1 MSSDVPAGFEAAAKS
16 NTFESL
22 VGPLY
27 EKWGGNNMSA
37 AFAPLHTTATAA
49 ASSMASNP
57 SIVSPDAVIASVT
70 VASPPASP

>member
-37 AFAPLHTTATAA
+37 AFAPLHTTVTAA
-49 ASSMASNP
+49 ASSMVVCYLLS
-57 SIVSPDAVIASVT
+57 SITP
-70 VASPPASP
+70 